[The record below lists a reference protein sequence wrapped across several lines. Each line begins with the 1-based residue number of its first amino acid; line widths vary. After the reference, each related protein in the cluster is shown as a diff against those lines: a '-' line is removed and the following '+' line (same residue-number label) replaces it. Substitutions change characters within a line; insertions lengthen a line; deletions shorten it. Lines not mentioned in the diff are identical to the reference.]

1 MNNEHLL
8 QVKDLAVSFHT
19 YAGEVQAVRG
29 VSWHLDKKETIA
41 IVGES
46 GCGKTVSIQTTM
58 GLLQKPAG
66 QIKEGS
72 ILFEGKEMVGN
83 TPSSGVPFR
92 ATR

>member
-1 MNNEHLL
+1 MEVRLMNNEHLL

-46 GCGKTVSIQTTM
+46 GCG
-58 GLLQKPAG
+58 
-66 QIKEGS
+66 
-72 ILFEGKEMVGN
+72 
-83 TPSSGVPFR
+83 
-92 ATR
+92 